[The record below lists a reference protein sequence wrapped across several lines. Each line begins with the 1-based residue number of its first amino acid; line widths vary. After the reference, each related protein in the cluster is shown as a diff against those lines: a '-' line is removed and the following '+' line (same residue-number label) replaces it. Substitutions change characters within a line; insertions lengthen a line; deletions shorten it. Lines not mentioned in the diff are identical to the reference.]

1 MSDKKYKKEE
11 KLTDEKK
18 REIRFKAEVEA
29 KKYEL
34 IKKRKED
41 VIKQKKTREGEADKQ
56 RKKNKNIYNVKIL
69 YKIPKF
75 ADENKY
81 EYSGEKTKNK
91 YLQIF
96 VNDKIQYFNEKHPN
110 HLKKGIVR
118 KWEATSEP
126 NVKFEI
132 IFNDPPFIYEKDK
145 NGKSYKT
152 KKKIK
157 IMENVPFK
165 KLKLLEDLKG
175 FNIEIKKTNVLKD
188 KFNLRETLEGEI
200 KNKKNF
206 IVKFYEIIIFLKNIE
221 LKSNP
226 KNSLENNDKKFS
238 NKELNENY
246 KIHEEN
252 KKVVEE
258 KLKELRDSN
267 INLFYQIRKIKRPT
281 AKEDFLNELL
291 IKEIIYFNVLFNR
304 YKKDFIE
311 TLQNQNNSRNKE
323 IKEKAFELFNKILKS
338 FGKIPGSKSKD
349 NLNKKDFFINNDIDY
364 YKFIMGVMK
373 KKNEINKIKFIS
385 YEKQFENEIKELVKK
400 KFIKNSQFYP
410 KEVKIKYTNQT
421 TIDKKEFYNNPN
433 KLVEP
438 TDDKVFTIRKYNF
451 EKLTQPN
458 DYYIE
463 KDEKTQKEIKI
474 KKEKI
479 FIIERV
485 AGDEPGIIKIKLN
498 IDLDIKDLL
507 TTNELMNESK
517 GDGALRM
524 IGDFFGNIGNNLNCD
539 VSKKNFNENLNKI
552 AKTFEENIVPPELPN
567 DESEEPEE
575 PEKIKRITSIQKI
588 SPEISI
594 ISSSF
599 ENMKKQKAVNRTLK
613 KNIKSSRNRTM
624 KHTSR

>member
-1 MSDKKYKKEE
+1 MSDKKDTKEE
-11 KLTDEKK
+11 KLTDEQQ

-29 KKYEL
+29 KKMEL
-34 IKKRKED
+34 IEKRKEFE
-41 VIKQKKTREGEADKQ
+41 IKKKKTREGEADKQ

-118 KWEATSEP
+118 TWEATSEP

-132 IFNDPPFIYEKDK
+132 IFNDPPFIYEKNNK
-145 NGKSYKT
+145 TGQLYKT

-206 IVKFYEIIIFLKNIE
+206 IVKFYEIIIFFKNIK

-226 KNSLENNDKKFS
+226 KNSLENNYKKFS
-238 NKELNENY
+238 TKELDENY

-267 INLFYQIRKIKRPT
+267 INLFYQIRKITPNK
-281 AKEDFLNELL
+281 KEDFPNELL

-304 YKKDFIE
+304 YKKNFIE
-311 TLQNQNNSRNKE
+311 TLQNQNNSMNKE
-323 IKEKAFELFNKILKS
+323 IKNKAFELFDKILKS

-373 KKNEINKIKFIS
+373 KKNEIEEIEFIS

-451 EKLTQPN
+451 EKLTQSN
-458 DYYIE
+458 DYTE
-463 KDEKTQKEIKI
+463 KDGKKI

-485 AGDEPGIIKIKLN
+485 ADDEPGIISITLN

-507 TTNELMNESK
+507 TTEELMNESK
-517 GDGALRM
+517 GDSALRM

-552 AKTFEENIVPPELPN
+552 AKTFKKNVVPPELPN
-567 DESEEPEE
+567 DESKKPEE

-599 ENMKKQKAVNRTLK
+599 ENMKKQKAGNRTLK